1 METKI
6 TIESFI
12 IYLPLIHASYNFLM
26 LMLFCCQG
34 FLGLKIKIQKS
45 KKILPVN
52 AIKIHRKLGQYLA
65 ILGLFS
71 FFSGLMMLY
80 IYTKTFFTYTL
91 HYIFGFTLAILIS
104 ITYLI
109 SKKITADSSGF
120 RKAHFI
126 TGAAIILLYITQTI
140 TGIKKLLAYF

>member
-1 METKI
+1 METKNP
-6 TIESFI
+6 IEFLIS
-12 IYLPLIHASYNFLM
+12 YLPFIHAFYNFLM
-26 LMLFCCQG
+26 LLLFCCQG

-45 KKILPVN
+45 KKILPIN
-52 AIKIHRKLGQYLA
+52 TIKIHRKLGPYLA
-65 ILGLFS
+65 ILGMFS

-80 IYTKTFFTYTL
+80 IYTKTFAIYTL
-91 HYIFGFTLAILIS
+91 HYAFGFTLTILILV
-104 ITYLI
+104 TYLV

-126 TGAAIILLYITQTI
+126 TGAAIILLYVTQTI